1 MALLL
6 THVHLTMQFSI
17 LKEVKQTTKIS
28 QGVRTHRDINHFCA
42 FKCLSKCTPVTRM
55 NHSRDQKT
63 FKNEQGFKVPTTDKK
78 KSLDVLE
85 GKKRGERVNF
95 REPLIF
101 QGQMF

>member
-1 MALLL
+1 M
-6 THVHLTMQFSI
+6 
-17 LKEVKQTTKIS
+17 
-28 QGVRTHRDINHFCA
+28 D
-42 FKCLSKCTPVTRM
+42 
-55 NHSRDQKT
+55 HSRDQKT
-63 FKNEQGFKVPTTDKK
+63 FKNEQGFKVPTTDKKK

>member
-1 MALLL
+1 
-6 THVHLTMQFSI
+6 
-17 LKEVKQTTKIS
+17 
-28 QGVRTHRDINHFCA
+28 
-42 FKCLSKCTPVTRM
+42 M
-55 NHSRDQKT
+55 NLSRDQKT